1 MKTEI
6 EKGLFQLKSDI
17 KKSNQEIET
26 QKKLFI
32 KNIKK
37 ADKSKMFVGDV
48 KVLKEEKKGLLWRIQ
63 KVLGLI

>member
-6 EKGLFQLKSDI
+6 EKGLSQLKGDI

-37 ADKSKMFVGDV
+37 ADKSKMFVGEIKTV
-48 KVLKEEKKGLLWRIQ
+48 KVEKKGLLWRIK